1 MGNSVSASRN
11 EQTTKSPKQRQ
22 PQESISKQLVSEH
35 VQDKED
41 PQQQNL
47 TYPKTHLNK
56 TRSKSTSSSSKKP
69 ALHEIEHNSEGQS
82 AASTYGNQRSR
93 QASAWSFGSLSGR
106 LNWSFSGG
114 ANRNSF
120 HNRNKSSRKSLSSAQ
135 QRRSKTP
142 WHKPLT
148 NAIFS
153 THFKESSRND
163 QFHVVHLVAKGAFGV
178 VFKVINK
185 HYAQELTQQQQQQS
199 AVTASSNSTTT
210 PSLHPAPIYALKVLK
225 KSKIIEENSVQQI
238 KDEADIQKLCGHHS
252 FIVQQVDSWQNR
264 RNLHI
269 LSEYVPNGELFSK
282 LTHFSL
288 DLIRVYLAEIALAI
302 DFLHNA
308 GVIYRDVKPENILLT
323 ANFHIKI
330 TDFGLS
336 KWLRLGATTRTM
348 CGTFQYMA
356 PELLRGEPYGHA
368 VDWWSLGILACQ
380 MLIHKSPDIRTFL
393 EIALP
398 AAYSKRDSIDHVTVA
413 TTSISK
419 DVDITPTAK
428 TVVNEQKP
436 QTLDAQNFLPPEIEE
451 LPYEAKDVLK
461 RLLEVE
467 PKQRL
472 RSVLSLQKIALYKN
486 FKIDSKHL
494 LNLRPIDMISPDD
507 IAAFTQDPEEDNS
520 WAEEQF
526 DKF

>member
-11 EQTTKSPKQRQ
+11 EQATKSSKQRQ
-22 PQESISKQLVSEH
+22 QQQGCISKQHLSEH
-35 VQDKED
+35 LQDTVD
-41 PQQQNL
+41 PQQQNGAH
-47 TYPKTHLNK
+47 TKPHVQK
-56 TRSKSTSSSSKKP
+56 TRSKSTNNSKR
-69 ALHEIEHNSEGQS
+69 LELEIGHSSEGRS
-82 AASTYGNQRSR
+82 AASGYGTQRSR

-120 HNRNKSSRKSLSSAQ
+120 HNRNKSTRKSLTSTQ
-135 QRRSKTP
+135 QRRSKTQ

-153 THFKESSRND
+153 SHFKEASRNE
-163 QFHVVHLVAKGAFGV
+163 QFHIVHLVAKGAFGV

-185 HYAQELTQQQQQQS
+185 RYAQEEG
-199 AVTASSNSTTT
+199 AAAAAENKTADNSNSAT
-210 PSLHPAPIYALKVLK
+210 PLHPALIYALKVLK
-225 KSKIIEENSVQQI
+225 KSKIIEENSVQQL
-238 KDEADIQKLCGHHS
+238 KDEADIQKLCGHHP

-323 ANFHIKI
+323 ADFHIKI

-368 VDWWSLGILACQ
+368 VDWWSMGILVCQ
-380 MLIHKSPDIRTFL
+380 MLIQKSPDIRTFL
-393 EIALP
+393 QIALP
-398 AAYSKRDSIDHVTVA
+398 AAYTKRDSVDRA
-413 TTSISK
+413 TAPTATISK
-419 DVDITPTAK
+419 IYSITA
-428 TVVNEQKP
+428 NEFPVEANSQLLLT
-436 QTLDAQNFLPPEIEE
+436 QTFLPPEIDE
-451 LPYEAKDVLK
+451 LPHEASDVIK

-507 IAAFTQDPEEDNS
+507 LAAFTQDTEIDSS
-520 WAEEQF
+520 WAERQF
-526 DKF
+526 YKF

>member
-1 MGNSVSASRN
+1 MLSY
-11 EQTTKSPKQRQ
+11 
-22 PQESISKQLVSEH
+22 
-35 VQDKED
+35 
-41 PQQQNL
+41 
-47 TYPKTHLNK
+47 TYM
-56 TRSKSTSSSSKKP
+56 
-69 ALHEIEHNSEGQS
+69 
-82 AASTYGNQRSR
+82 
-93 QASAWSFGSLSGR
+93 ASAWSFGSLSGR
-106 LNWSFSGG
+106 LNWSFTGG

-120 HNRNKSSRKSLSSAQ
+120 HNRNKSTRKSLTSTQ

-153 THFKESSRND
+153 SHFKEASRND
-163 QFHVVHLVAKGAFGV
+163 QFHIVDLVAKGAFGV

-185 HYAQELTQQQQQQS
+185 RYAQDLTQQQQTTAAANCS
-199 AVTASSNSTTT
+199 ATT
-210 PSLHPAPIYALKVLK
+210 PLHPAPIYALKVLK

-269 LSEYVPNGELFSK
+269 LSEYVPNGELFTK

-368 VDWWSLGILACQ
+368 VDWWSLGILVCQ
-380 MLIHKSPDIRTFL
+380 MLIQKSPDIRTFL

-398 AAYSKRDSIDHVTVA
+398 AVYSKRDSVDRVTLP

-419 DVDITPTAK
+419 QDVSITTPE
-428 TVVNEQKP
+428 TVVNERKP
-436 QTLDAQNFLPPEIEE
+436 QTIDTQNFLPPEIEE
-451 LPYEAKDVLK
+451 LPHEAKDVLK

-486 FKIDSKHL
+486 FKIYSEYL

-507 IAAFTQDPEEDNS
+507 IAAFTQDPEDDNS
-520 WAEEQF
+520 WAEKQF
-526 DKF
+526 YKF

>member
-1 MGNSVSASRN
+1 MTDCPNG
-11 EQTTKSPKQRQ
+11 
-22 PQESISKQLVSEH
+22 
-35 VQDKED
+35 
-41 PQQQNL
+41 
-47 TYPKTHLNK
+47 
-56 TRSKSTSSSSKKP
+56 SS
-69 ALHEIEHNSEGQS
+69 LMR
-82 AASTYGNQRSR
+82 T
-93 QASAWSFGSLSGR
+93 ASAWSFGSLSGR

-120 HNRNKSSRKSLSSAQ
+120 HNRNKSTRKSLTSAQ
-135 QRRSKTP
+135 QRRSKTQ

-153 THFKESSRND
+153 SHFKEASRND
-163 QFHVVHLVAKGAFGV
+163 QFHIIDLVAKGAFGV

-185 HYAQELTQQQQQQS
+185 RYAQELTQPQTTEAANSS
-199 AVTASSNSTTT
+199 AT
-210 PSLHPAPIYALKVLK
+210 PLHPAPIYALKVLK

-323 ANFHIKI
+323 GNFHIKI

-348 CGTFQYMA
+348 CGTFQYM
-356 PELLRGEPYGHA
+356 GT
-368 VDWWSLGILACQ
+368 I
-380 MLIHKSPDIRTFL
+380 
-393 EIALP
+393 
-398 AAYSKRDSIDHVTVA
+398 
-413 TTSISK
+413 
-419 DVDITPTAK
+419 
-428 TVVNEQKP
+428 
-436 QTLDAQNFLPPEIEE
+436 
-451 LPYEAKDVLK
+451 
-461 RLLEVE
+461 
-467 PKQRL
+467 
-472 RSVLSLQKIALYKN
+472 
-486 FKIDSKHL
+486 
-494 LNLRPIDMISPDD
+494 
-507 IAAFTQDPEEDNS
+507 
-520 WAEEQF
+520 
-526 DKF
+526 

>member
-22 PQESISKQLVSEH
+22 QKESVSKQILSEQ

-41 PQQQNL
+41 PQQQNFS
-47 TYPKTHLNK
+47 YPKTQK
-56 TRSKSTSSSSKKP
+56 TRSKSTNISKKSE
-69 ALHEIEHNSEGQS
+69 ALEIEHNSEGQS
-82 AASTYGNQRSR
+82 AANNHGTQRSR

-106 LNWSFSGG
+106 LNWSFTGG

-120 HNRNKSSRKSLSSAQ
+120 HDRNKSTRKSLTSAQ

-153 THFKESSRND
+153 SHFKEASRND
-163 QFHVVHLVAKGAFGV
+163 QFHIVDLVAKGAFGV

-185 HYAQELTQQQQQQS
+185 RYAQDLTQQQQTTEAANSS
-199 AVTASSNSTTT
+199 AAT
-210 PSLHPAPIYALKVLK
+210 PLHPAPIYALKVLK

-368 VDWWSLGILACQ
+368 VDWWSLGILVCQ
-380 MLIHKSPDIRTFL
+380 MLIQKSPDIRTFL

-398 AAYSKRDSIDHVTVA
+398 AAYSKRDSVDRVTLP

-419 DVDITPTAK
+419 EDISIPTPE
-428 TVVNEQKP
+428 TVVNERKP
-436 QTLDAQNFLPPEIEE
+436 QTIATQNFLPPEIEE
-451 LPYEAKDVLK
+451 LPHEAKDVLK

-486 FKIDSKHL
+486 YKIYSEYL

-507 IAAFTQDPEEDNS
+507 IAAFTQDPEDDNS
-520 WAEEQF
+520 WAEKQF
-526 DKF
+526 YKF

>member
-22 PQESISKQLVSEH
+22 QKESVSKQLLSEQ

-41 PQQQNL
+41 PQHQNFS
-47 TYPKTHLNK
+47 YSKTQK
-56 TRSKSTSSSSKKP
+56 TRSKSTNISKKSE
-69 ALHEIEHNSEGQS
+69 AFEIEHNSEGQS
-82 AASTYGNQRSR
+82 AANNHGTQRSR

-106 LNWSFSGG
+106 LNWSFTGG

-120 HNRNKSSRKSLSSAQ
+120 HNRNKSTRKSLTSAQ

-153 THFKESSRND
+153 SHFKEASRND
-163 QFHVVHLVAKGAFGV
+163 QFHIVDLVAKGAFGV

-185 HYAQELTQQQQQQS
+185 RYAQDLTQQQQTTEAANNS
-199 AVTASSNSTTT
+199 ATT
-210 PSLHPAPIYALKVLK
+210 PLHPAPIYALKVLK

-368 VDWWSLGILACQ
+368 VDWWSLGILVCQ
-380 MLIHKSPDIRTFL
+380 MLIQKSPDIRTFL

-398 AAYSKRDSIDHVTVA
+398 AAYSKRDSVDRVTLP

-419 DVDITPTAK
+419 QDVSITAPE
-428 TVVNEQKP
+428 TVVNGRKP
-436 QTLDAQNFLPPEIEE
+436 QIIATQNFLPPEIEE
-451 LPYEAKDVLK
+451 LPHEAKDVLK

-486 FKIDSKHL
+486 FKIYSEYL

-507 IAAFTQDPEEDNS
+507 IAAFTQDPEDDNS
-520 WAEEQF
+520 WAEKQF
-526 DKF
+526 YKF